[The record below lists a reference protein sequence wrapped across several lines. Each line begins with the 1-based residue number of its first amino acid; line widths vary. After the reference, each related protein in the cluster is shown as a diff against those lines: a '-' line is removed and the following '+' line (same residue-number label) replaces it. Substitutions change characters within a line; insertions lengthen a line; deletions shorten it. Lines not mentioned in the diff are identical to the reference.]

1 MVGQPSKIIMN
12 LSHSL
17 FTAVR
22 AIIAMFVSACFSL
35 GAYAAEVENVR
46 LWKSP
51 EKTRVVLD
59 LDQAIEYTAFN
70 LSSDGKFRWVVDL
83 KKTQYS
89 FSGPLDFSGA
99 PIKDMRVGKRD
110 GGTRLV
116 LDLDS
121 KLPMKSF
128 LLAPN
133 GQSSH
138 RLVIDVFNSAQ
149 ENIVKSTPVKQ
160 KANRDVLIAIDA
172 GHGGD
177 DPGASGPNGL
187 REKNVVLSIAKSLAS
202 EINTRKG
209 YKAVLIRSGD
219 YYVPLRTRARKARD
233 MDADLFVSIHADA
246 FTKPSA
252 RGASVFALST
262 RGATSEMA
270 RHLARRENQSDIYGG
285 VGGVD
290 ISDKEAVVAKVLID
304 LAMDKTIVQSLQVGD
319 KVLKSMGGMARL
331 HKKHVEQAAFAVLKS
346 ADVPSIL
353 VETGF
358 ISNPTEAKNLGSS
371 RYRKR
376 MAAAIFKGI
385 DAYFKSHPP
394 KGTLLAS
401 NGAARATTHTV
412 ASGETLSAIATRYSV
427 SVSNLKR
434 SNRLASDRIRV
445 GQTLNI
451 PSS

>member
-1 MVGQPSKIIMN
+1 MVGQPSTLTRN
-12 LSHSL
+12 RSRSL
-17 FTAVR
+17 L
-22 AIIAMFVSACFSL
+22 AIISSYALMFVSACYPFVAHS
-35 GAYAAEVENVR
+35 AVVENVR

-59 LDQAIEYTAFN
+59 LDRRVEYSAFN
-70 LSSDGKFRWVVDL
+70 LGSEANFRWVVDL
-83 KKTQYS
+83 KQTEYS
-89 FSGPLDFSGA
+89 FSGKLDFSGS
-99 PIKDMRVGKRD
+99 PIQGMRIGKRD
-110 GGTRLV
+110 DGTRLV

-128 LLAPN
+128 LLEPN
-133 GQSSH
+133 GKSSH
-138 RLVIDVFNSAQ
+138 RLVIDVFNGAQ
-149 ENIVKSTPVKQ
+149 ENVVKVAPTK
-160 KANRDVLIAIDA
+160 KAANRDVLIAVDA

-177 DPGASGPNGL
+177 DPGAIGPNGL
-187 REKNVVLSIAKSLAS
+187 REKNVVLSIAKSLVS
-202 EINTRKG
+202 EISRQKG
-209 YKAVLIRSGD
+209 YKGVLIRSGD
-219 YYVPLRTRARKARD
+219 YYIPLRTRARKARD
-233 MDADLFVSIHADA
+233 MGADLFVSIHADA

-270 RHLARRENQSDIYGG
+270 RHLAQRENQSDVYGG

-290 ISDKEAVVAKVLID
+290 IRDKDPVVAKVLID
-304 LAMDKTIVQSLQVGD
+304 LSMDKTIVQSLQVGD
-319 KVLKSMGGMARL
+319 KVLKSMGGMAHL

-346 ADVPSIL
+346 TDVPSIL

-401 NGAARATTHTV
+401 RGATRATTHTV

-427 SVSNLKR
+427 SVSHLKK